1 MKVSVII
8 PVYNTCEFLEECL
21 ESVVN
26 QVYKNLEIIIIN
38 DGSTDH
44 SQLIIDKFAKKDHRI
59 SAYNFDEHKGVGAA
73 RNFGIEKAT
82 GDYIYFLDSD
92 DYINEYAIQI
102 LVENVSHYSIVSG
115 VQTKVTHSVNQDKQ
129 KPMGKFTKCNISREN
144 CFDNGS
150 ALNRLIS
157 LKLIRNSNAK
167 FAEDVEHYSD
177 LAFLTLLA
185 RNTRETLCFDGEI
198 YFKRK
203 RNDPISNPS
212 LSQHDEGERITDFL
226 KTFIQLKSK
235 SIDYKEH
242 IFLDNHF
249 ITIFKTLTPH
259 FFCKKKNLKLFYKNF
274 AESAKLIDLRHINKI
289 DKIAR
294 FELKKLFKNK
304 KKIFEYTIKAHGFLV
319 LLKKFMRSKNKRRF
333 VYTLLYRN
341 LFMRLPLKENAIVF
355 ESFFGKSYSDSP
367 KAIYEY
373 MLNHCKNYKYI
384 WIYSNKKLNIPGN
397 IKQVKRF
404 SLKYYYFLGTS
415 KYWVSNSRL
424 PLHLMKRKG
433 NIYLQTWHGTPLKRL
448 VFDMNE
454 VYSANPNYK
463 KNFYHQSRR
472 WDYLISPNQYS
483 SEIFRRAFK
492 YDKELLE
499 VGYPRNDILYHP
511 NKKELI
517 KSIKQRIGLP
527 LDKKVILYAP
537 TWRDDEYYESGKYKF
552 KLKLDLMKMKE
563 LLGSE
568 YVILLRMHYFIADK
582 IATEGLEGFAYN
594 LSSYD
599 DIAELYL
606 ISDVLITDYSS
617 VLFDYAHLRRPM
629 LFFTYDLEKYRD
641 TLRGF
646 YINMEEDLPGPLLKT
661 TDEIIY
667 SIQNLSQIESNYKE
681 KYDEFYQHF
690 CSWDQGNAS
699 ELVVKRVFK

>member
-1 MKVSVII
+1 
-8 PVYNTCEFLEECL
+8 
-21 ESVVN
+21 
-26 QVYKNLEIIIIN
+26 
-38 DGSTDH
+38 
-44 SQLIIDKFAKKDHRI
+44 
-59 SAYNFDEHKGVGAA
+59 
-73 RNFGIEKAT
+73 
-82 GDYIYFLDSD
+82 
-92 DYINEYAIQI
+92 
-102 LVENVSHYSIVSG
+102 
-115 VQTKVTHSVNQDKQ
+115 
-129 KPMGKFTKCNISREN
+129 
-144 CFDNGS
+144 
-150 ALNRLIS
+150 
-157 LKLIRNSNAK
+157 
-167 FAEDVEHYSD
+167 
-177 LAFLTLLA
+177 
-185 RNTRETLCFDGEI
+185 
-198 YFKRK
+198 
-203 RNDPISNPS
+203 
-212 LSQHDEGERITDFL
+212 
-226 KTFIQLKSK
+226 
-235 SIDYKEH
+235 
-242 IFLDNHF
+242 
-249 ITIFKTLTPH
+249 
-259 FFCKKKNLKLFYKNF
+259 
-274 AESAKLIDLRHINKI
+274 
-289 DKIAR
+289 
-294 FELKKLFKNK
+294 
-304 KKIFEYTIKAHGFLV
+304 
-319 LLKKFMRSKNKRRF
+319 
-333 VYTLLYRN
+333 
-341 LFMRLPLKENAIVF
+341 
-355 ESFFGKSYSDSP
+355 
-367 KAIYEY
+367 
-373 MLNHCKNYKYI
+373 
-384 WIYSNKKLNIPGN
+384 
-397 IKQVKRF
+397 
-404 SLKYYYFLGTS
+404 
-415 KYWVSNSRL
+415 
-424 PLHLMKRKG
+424 MKRKG
-433 NIYLQTWHGTPLKRL
+433 NIYLQTWHGTPLKKL
-448 VFDMNE
+448 VFDMND

-463 KNFYHQSRR
+463 KNFYYQSRR

-681 KYDEFYQHF
+681 KYDEFYQRF